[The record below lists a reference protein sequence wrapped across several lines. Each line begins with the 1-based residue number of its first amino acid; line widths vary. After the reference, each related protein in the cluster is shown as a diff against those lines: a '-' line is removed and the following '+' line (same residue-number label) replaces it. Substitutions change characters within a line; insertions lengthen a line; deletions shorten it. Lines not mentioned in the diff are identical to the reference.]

1 MKLNKIVSKIKKY
14 LKRDELKSSQER
26 KILSIIEEL
35 ERKKS
40 KIKAEL
46 KSIDKTN
53 IKKRVELEKKYDAVS
68 KVLKKSRS
76 IL

>member
-35 ERKKS
+35 ERKKA
-40 KIKAEL
+40 K
-46 KSIDKTN
+46 
-53 IKKRVELEKKYDAVS
+53 
-68 KVLKKSRS
+68 
-76 IL
+76 